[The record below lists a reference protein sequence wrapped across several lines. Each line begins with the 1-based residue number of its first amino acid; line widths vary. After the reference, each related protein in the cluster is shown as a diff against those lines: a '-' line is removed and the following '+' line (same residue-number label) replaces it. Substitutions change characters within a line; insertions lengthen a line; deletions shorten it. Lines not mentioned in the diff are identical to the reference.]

1 MIESGLRTFQL
12 TLARHADLAMQA
24 CVSVARALGKR
35 CPKIVKIPS
44 AKVAVSG
51 ANWSPES
58 AFVRCIN
65 KVHRCHQSRQ
75 MINRFMPELH
85 GNYAGLRVVAD
96 QLTNIL
102 QCNSRKRLR
111 LPMLRF

>member
-1 MIESGLRTFQL
+1 MIEIGLRTFRL
-12 TLARHADLAMQA
+12 TLTRQADLAMQA

-44 AKVAVSG
+44 AKVAISG
-51 ANWSPES
+51 ANLSSES

-65 KVHRCHQSRQ
+65 KVHRCHQSPQ

-96 QLTNIL
+96 QFTNTL
-102 QCNSRKRLR
+102 RCNSRKR
-111 LPMLRF
+111 